1 MANWLISSSYYT
13 MALLLF
19 LIGVSWLKYRN
30 DILRF
35 TEKAQ
40 LVAMK
45 TKRLFVR
52 GNQFKNRQ
60 ASHTLMTSTDT
71 DKMNAAKTQMTPEE
85 QLEDLTRRF
94 QLLEGERKATYETA
108 QLNIRQNKE
117 IIKQMK
123 VLNCF
128 DSLIK
133 MRARC
138 FDSR

>member
-1 MANWLISSSYYT
+1 
-13 MALLLF
+13 
-19 LIGVSWLKYRN
+19 
-30 DILRF
+30 
-35 TEKAQ
+35 
-40 LVAMK
+40 
-45 TKRLFVR
+45 
-52 GNQFKNRQ
+52 
-60 ASHTLMTSTDT
+60 
-71 DKMNAAKTQMTPEE
+71 MNAAKTQMTPEE

-133 MRARC
+133 YHYQHDHLCQQLTCNEASKPMVRTTLNPSRLHNYRMRARC